1 MTHALR
7 RAGERVLVAD
17 ALIRLVGL
25 SFDDVGHRVFGT
37 QAVHDLLR
45 RVVRII
51 DERPRDVAEEATLW
65 QLFHRLTRLFFFHSI
80 WILGVKFLWNSIGN
94 EWITLNWRVLSVT
107 VCPSEAS
114 RLMEQAD
121 SAGQRHWRSIHGLSY
136 VSTLLHTLCG
146 EQIGRSSSEL
156 CWNKMVFG

>member
-1 MTHALR
+1 MQMTHALR
-7 RAGERVLVAD
+7 RTGERVLVAD

-65 QLFHRLTRLFFFHSI
+65 QLFHRLTRLFFFSFN
-80 WILGVKFLWNSIGN
+80 LNFGVKISMKF
-94 EWITLNWRVLSVT
+94 NW
-107 VCPSEAS
+107 
-114 RLMEQAD
+114 
-121 SAGQRHWRSIHGLSY
+121 
-136 VSTLLHTLCG
+136 
-146 EQIGRSSSEL
+146 
-156 CWNKMVFG
+156 K